1 MPPQKQIEPGHS
13 KNVINLA
20 LKSLKSHISFN
31 SYTTGG
37 LLLLSSDYQVYWVI
51 PRMAKAQTSWK
62 RYVQSTLGPGK
73 DNEDMDQYDCMR
85 LINKLGF
92 VVL

>member
-1 MPPQKQIEPGHS
+1 MSPQKQIEPGHS
-13 KNVINLA
+13 KNVVSLA
-20 LKSLKSHISFN
+20 SKSLKSHISFN

-62 RYVQSTLGPGK
+62 RYDQIHAGK
-73 DNEDMDQYDCMR
+73 DNEDVDQYDCMR